1 MATWDLNCQSISS
14 SADDKELAP
23 YLARQK
29 AMREFFERALFAP
42 KDQDNNGLYF
52 LGATTGSGKNYT
64 AEQVTA
70 DLIAGGWDDSGCF
83 NKCPGRR
90 YLVFVVPGKDNRDN
104 YVAGVRKLLVD
115 QGMDGDVVQRIVFE
129 LPRAGENILRWIETT
144 RGKGAVGVRDIPC
157 PIEADDEGSHRIIKR
172 AWRNAMEIADD
183 LLGILDTR
191 NRLGGVA
198 DRLTP
203 ALREKLSSA
212 DASLRWAVSHELKNV
227 TRGMEVIPQIWPSAL
242 LNDKS
247 MPHVIACTP
256 QKLVNR
262 IDTVTGAGIVLFNAM
277 AAEKGLFIF
286 DEIDHTKADIL
297 STLTDDPVTFQPDE
311 VLRILD
317 RHFNGGVVDPLLLGN
332 RDQWMAVYT
341 HASTSGDH
349 KGSNAE
355 RNRVSRASVEEA
367 AEEIA
372 KDAKMIQK
380 ALASCIKEMKLRP
393 PFALSDEAKE
403 EQLSG
408 RHLFGSDDISV
419 GDNSANPLRYKPNEG
434 GTHNMI
440 TAHGADGQQTV
451 NKAVRRARGV
461 VRMVVGHLA
470 RCATLMDSLYYGGLS
485 YKDDLSRKNIID
497 ALGIR
502 NSQTSERYFWDAL
515 MLALFF
521 KDRKNDE
528 IDAADDSMYAR
539 GVDYLVMETAIE
551 HMFTTYLTSHGIE
564 RMPEAYLASIAAKA
578 PCVCMS
584 ATWSAPTVKNFN
596 LDYLD
601 EVHGVV
607 RKDAWIGELN
617 QEIVRQTKLF
627 NKQAAKTYDVDV
639 AWVDEDKNLAGMAAL
654 AGGAF
659 GGAIVSPDET
669 YERVMEF
676 FDQVGVSEGLAVRLR
691 LKIADRVG
699 TSDVKSIEFELKRLS
714 KTLVAVST
722 WALGVARNEHQAG
735 AIFTTRHMGNHGDFN
750 SLALDLAREIVAE
763 LVIRNVKR
771 PEASYEESLKE
782 AKDMVPCFNAAEWD
796 TGWGDAQNRLE
807 MGQPTLMFINLSA
820 GGFSKNLKYRVPE
833 SLCRTVRQVYCG
845 FEDAGRRPKMDL
857 DFLYIESPTS
867 RLTSEVEISAATF
880 VQQALTG
887 VVEQE
892 ELVARGEVPFTEK
905 RHNVRLLLSGTK
917 RNLPVRNT
925 LSYQVEGARIVAQA
939 VGRLMRTSVKM
950 LCIQVMLD
958 REIANDCNFSFLHDL
973 PMGYELEQVVGAC
986 SAANNHMADDKDHAA
1001 DKQQNLAAFRNNLA
1015 RQKHEKLAWKVTSLN
1030 AGEDDLA
1037 AFDDERDFYLH
1048 HFCLPWEDLANYP
1061 ARRSTALHMP
1071 YVTSGY
1077 AYAEGGACKVPH
1089 FEFPRYDGEPV
1100 EQIAARLEDSCRCD
1114 KGLKGV
1120 TVRQVSQTA
1129 ARVPELLSIR
1139 EVRERWSRDGV
1150 PTTLQPA
1157 ATAHMT
1163 PYMFQAVYLGELG
1176 ESAGRAIFEA
1186 YYDGRYS
1193 LTRGDAAHAETGGDF
1208 EVLDAAGNKTGVW
1221 IDFKHYRIGAY
1232 IAYVRDGREASD
1244 AEHFRAKAQKVGA
1257 KRLLIVNV
1265 LADEAALECVP
1276 KALDAEG
1283 TVFSV
1288 PYMATDG
1295 AINLEMMEAVH
1306 RAIEA

>member
-1 MATWDLNCQSISS
+1 MAMWDLNCQSNPSP
-14 SADDKELAP
+14 ADDKELAP

-42 KDQDNNGLYF
+42 KDQNNNGLYF

-104 YVAGVRKLLVD
+104 YVANVHKLLVD
-115 QGMDGDVVQRIVFE
+115 QGMDGDAAQRMVFD

-157 PIEADDEGSHRIIKR
+157 PIEADNESSHRIIKR

-203 ALREKLSSA
+203 ALRDKLSSA

-227 TRGMEVIPQIWPSAL
+227 TRGMEVIPRIWPSAL
-242 LNDKS
+242 LNDES
-247 MPHVIACTP
+247 MPHVIALTP
-256 QKLVNR
+256 QKLINR

-286 DEIDHTKADIL
+286 DEIDHMKADIL
-297 STLTDDPVTFQPDE
+297 STLTDELVTFQPDE

-372 KDAKMIQK
+372 KDAKKIQK
-380 ALASCIKEMKLRP
+380 ALASCIKEMKLSP

-403 EQLSG
+403 EQLFG

-419 GDNSANPLRYKPNEG
+419 GDGSVNPLRYKSNEG

-502 NSQTSERYFWDAL
+502 NNQTSERYFWDSL

-521 KDRKNDE
+521 KDRKNDD

-539 GVDYLVMETAIE
+539 GVDYLVMETTIE
-551 HMFTTYLTSHGIE
+551 HMFTTYLISHGIE

-596 LDYLD
+596 LEYLD

-607 RKDAWIGELN
+607 RKD
-617 QEIVRQTKLF
+617 
-627 NKQAAKTYDVDV
+627 
-639 AWVDEDKNLAGMAAL
+639 
-654 AGGAF
+654 
-659 GGAIVSPDET
+659 
-669 YERVMEF
+669 
-676 FDQVGVSEGLAVRLR
+676 
-691 LKIADRVG
+691 
-699 TSDVKSIEFELKRLS
+699 
-714 KTLVAVST
+714 
-722 WALGVARNEHQAG
+722 
-735 AIFTTRHMGNHGDFN
+735 
-750 SLALDLAREIVAE
+750 
-763 LVIRNVKR
+763 
-771 PEASYEESLKE
+771 
-782 AKDMVPCFNAAEWD
+782 
-796 TGWGDAQNRLE
+796 
-807 MGQPTLMFINLSA
+807 
-820 GGFSKNLKYRVPE
+820 
-833 SLCRTVRQVYCG
+833 
-845 FEDAGRRPKMDL
+845 
-857 DFLYIESPTS
+857 
-867 RLTSEVEISAATF
+867 
-880 VQQALTG
+880 
-887 VVEQE
+887 
-892 ELVARGEVPFTEK
+892 
-905 RHNVRLLLSGTK
+905 
-917 RNLPVRNT
+917 
-925 LSYQVEGARIVAQA
+925 
-939 VGRLMRTSVKM
+939 
-950 LCIQVMLD
+950 
-958 REIANDCNFSFLHDL
+958 
-973 PMGYELEQVVGAC
+973 
-986 SAANNHMADDKDHAA
+986 
-1001 DKQQNLAAFRNNLA
+1001 
-1015 RQKHEKLAWKVTSLN
+1015 
-1030 AGEDDLA
+1030 
-1037 AFDDERDFYLH
+1037 
-1048 HFCLPWEDLANYP
+1048 
-1061 ARRSTALHMP
+1061 
-1071 YVTSGY
+1071 
-1077 AYAEGGACKVPH
+1077 
-1089 FEFPRYDGEPV
+1089 
-1100 EQIAARLEDSCRCD
+1100 
-1114 KGLKGV
+1114 
-1120 TVRQVSQTA
+1120 
-1129 ARVPELLSIR
+1129 
-1139 EVRERWSRDGV
+1139 
-1150 PTTLQPA
+1150 
-1157 ATAHMT
+1157 
-1163 PYMFQAVYLGELG
+1163 
-1176 ESAGRAIFEA
+1176 
-1186 YYDGRYS
+1186 
-1193 LTRGDAAHAETGGDF
+1193 
-1208 EVLDAAGNKTGVW
+1208 VW
-1221 IDFKHYRIGAY
+1221 ID
-1232 IAYVRDGREASD
+1232 E
-1244 AEHFRAKAQKVGA
+1244 
-1257 KRLLIVNV
+1257 LN
-1265 LADEAALECVP
+1265 
-1276 KALDAEG
+1276 
-1283 TVFSV
+1283 
-1288 PYMATDG
+1288 
-1295 AINLEMMEAVH
+1295 
-1306 RAIEA
+1306 